1 MYHWP
6 SFFRFFKKRISNKIN
21 LSVLYR
27 FWRSRK
33 TLFHTARSLKFW
45 MRRNVKERRWRLDF
59 SLSFVRIKLQY
70 TSKEPKGGI
79 PTFLPMIEGSCE
91 RENSLRSWRHCYIRG
106 THFLDL
112 LPTLSRLRRQKRTYI
127 PPIPPATQA
136 TTRCK
141 STPVRHC
148 SVFWLKWPVHDLV
161 LVTHPLMK
169 GCFFVRVSQ
178 HFCIWL

>member
-1 MYHWP
+1 
-6 SFFRFFKKRISNKIN
+6 
-21 LSVLYR
+21 
-27 FWRSRK
+27 
-33 TLFHTARSLKFW
+33 

-141 STPVRHC
+141 STPVPVRHC
-148 SVFWLKWPVHDLV
+148 TPYFGLNGPSMILCLWPTLLWKVVFSWECLNIFASGCSVKC
-161 LVTHPLMK
+161 VTNFESVGAEIRCQLEQITK
-169 GCFFVRVSQ
+169 
-178 HFCIWL
+178 